1 MTIEQ
6 KAKKYDEALESIKE
20 LYSKGSRVVVSKEEF
35 ETIFPELAESEDEK
49 IRKVIRGWINT
60 RPAFFFDNGISKEE
74 MLAWLEKQKMKIW
87 NKDDE
92 HMLNI
97 CCILLNEQ
105 RKHQIN
111 QYDIDDCI
119 SWICTLKQRIGEK
132 I

>member
-1 MTIEQ
+1 MDRKEAIEIIIKNYPHVSSSGTQ
-6 KAKKYDEALESIKE
+6 FESALRE
-20 LYSKGSRVVVSKEEF
+20 L
-35 ETIFPELAESEDEK
+35 IPELKENEDEK